1 MLDNL
6 LFSFDSRHC
15 ISRAQVVFL
24 LLVHFIYMYIYMYQ
38 LSYVINYEVF
48 YVLIFCLLGLSW
60 VEGGKNKD
68 TCYHSV
74 NLFFSVFTAVL
85 YEIGC

>member
-1 MLDNL
+1 
-6 LFSFDSRHC
+6 
-15 ISRAQVVFL
+15 
-24 LLVHFIYMYIYMYQ
+24 MYQ